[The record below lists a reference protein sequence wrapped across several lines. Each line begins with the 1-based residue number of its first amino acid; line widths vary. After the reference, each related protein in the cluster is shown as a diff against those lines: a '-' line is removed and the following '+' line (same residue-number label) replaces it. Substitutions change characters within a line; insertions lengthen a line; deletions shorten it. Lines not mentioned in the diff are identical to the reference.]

1 MRLTTINRVEM
12 ISVMIRKSHEIPVVG
27 KGDHYMT
34 TTMVANALRISPQ
47 AVHKAI
53 KEDRLEATE
62 FVGRY
67 FILKSDAKKFASA
80 TGRRFQDD

>member
-1 MRLTTINRVEM
+1 MEIILST
-12 ISVMIRKSHEIPVVG
+12 IRKSHEIPVVG
-27 KGDHYMT
+27 PGDNYLT
-34 TTMVANALRISPQ
+34 TSMAAHARRITPQ

-53 KEDRLEATE
+53 KEDRLHATE

-80 TGRRFQDD
+80 TGRRFQAGEK

>member
-1 MRLTTINRVEM
+1 MAA
-12 ISVMIRKSHEIPVVG
+12 MIRKSHEIPVVG
-27 KGDHYMT
+27 PGDNYMT

-53 KEDRLEATE
+53 KEDRLHATE

-67 FILKSDAKKFASA
+67 FILKSDAKKFASV
-80 TGRRFQDD
+80 TGRRFQNA

>member
-1 MRLTTINRVEM
+1 
-12 ISVMIRKSHEIPVVG
+12 MIRKSHEIPVVG
-27 KGDHYMT
+27 PGDNYLT
-34 TTMVANALRISPQ
+34 TTMAAHALRVTPQ

-53 KEDRLEATE
+53 KEGRLHATE

-80 TGRRFQDD
+80 TGRQFLND